1 MADNFASQLRNLE
14 QRLSMAIDNAKQA
27 ESDLNRVRLLAGLEP
42 IPARAARLKE
52 EYRWDAYAEGNAAAT
67 SQMIVDAAARARGE
81 AAPPWTPPSS
91 RTIDYETFRQRMD
104 AIKRLR

>member
-14 QRLSMAIDNAKQA
+14 QRLSMAIDNAVQA
-27 ESDLNRVRLLAGLEP
+27 EADFNRIRLMAGFEP

-52 EYRWDAYAEGNAAAT
+52 ERRWDAHADSSARLT

-81 AAPPWTPPSS
+81 APPPWTPPNS

>member
-1 MADNFASQLRNLE
+1 MADNLASQLRNLE
-14 QRLSMAIDNAKQA
+14 QRLAMAIDNAKQA

-52 EYRWDAYAEGNAAAT
+52 EYRWSGVAEGSAAAA

-81 AAPPWTPPSS
+81 AAPQWTPPNS
-91 RTIDYETFRQRMD
+91 RTIDYETFRQRM
-104 AIKRLR
+104 AEIRKLR